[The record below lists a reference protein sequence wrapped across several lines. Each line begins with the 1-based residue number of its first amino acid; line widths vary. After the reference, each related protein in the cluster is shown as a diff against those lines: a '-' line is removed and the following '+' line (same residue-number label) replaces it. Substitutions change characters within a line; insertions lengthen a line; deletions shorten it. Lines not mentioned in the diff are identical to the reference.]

1 MASWWSAICFLIF
14 LVSSLLSLDS
24 SNMALANNSV
34 SASLQYP
41 KQLCHH
47 QENLALLQFKQSF
60 LITCSA
66 SKSAFAHPKV
76 RTWLNESFD
85 DQVKSGTSFRTG
97 DCCRWDGVKCNKETG
112 HVISLNLSSSCLYGT
127 FPQNSTLF
135 SLDHLQV
142 LDLSDNDFNFSQIP
156 SAIERL
162 SKLTKLNLS
171 SSDFSGHIPM
181 GILKLSSLSI
191 LDLSLSAVSGSKLEF
206 QHGLSFQKLVSNLTH
221 LTRLYLNFVDI
232 SYPVP
237 VSLTNLTSLKSLS
250 LSECNLYGRF
260 PPGILLLPKLELV
273 HLSGNINL
281 EGFLPEFSSNSSLQ
295 ILDFSSTSFSGE
307 LPHSVGNLGSL
318 TELTIW
324 KTGFTGQ
331 IPSSLLSK
339 LEHLALHNT
348 GLWGEIPPA
357 LANLTQLNWLDLN
370 SNPLSGPFPVW
381 LANLTKLNYLDLLGN
396 QFQGPVIPPSFSQL
410 INLKALLLSSNGSV
424 AMFDTLLKLPY
435 LNMLYLSDI
444 NLRFFPN
451 ARTNSSLPKFSV
463 LELQSCNLTE
473 FPQFLHHQDN
483 LMFLSFKQNNI
494 VGTIPQWFVNRTLD
508 SLSELDLS
516 DNFLTGFEQP
526 PQVFLPWNNL
536 GALYIQGNM
545 FQGRLLIPSKSLL
558 VYHASGNQLSGD
570 IPKQICNASSLA
582 YLDLSMN
589 NFSGGIQT
597 CIGTHLGNSLQV
609 LNLRGNRLQGAIPQT
624 FTRACKLK
632 MINLSEN
639 QLKGLLPK
647 SLSNCRML
655 EVLDVGKN
663 HLNDTFPSWL
673 GGIPKLSILVLRH
686 NNFHGRI
693 PSPEPGDHFS
703 SLRIIDLSNNFHTGN
718 LPYTYLRNWLSM
730 KVTSEAQLN
739 SSSSEIEIHIRSGSN
754 IFITLH
760 QPYSYIIT
768 ISNKGSETVYSK
780 ILTVFRVIDFSSN
793 SFTGGIPVLL
803 GNLRGLQALNL
814 SNNQLH
820 GGIPSS
826 FANIIDLEALDLS
839 QNMLS
844 GEIPQQLTEL
854 TFLAVFNVSH
864 NRLEGRIPQG
874 EQFNTFD
881 NSSFD
886 GNLALCGFPLSEKC
900 ENTDSPQQ
908 PPPAVIEEDSKLIDW
923 IIRSLGCASGFIV
936 GFIIGKIYIAD
947 RHHDWFTE
955 TFGRR
960 RPKPRARRSRQSRRR
975 N

>member
-1 MASWWSAICFLIF
+1 M
-14 LVSSLLSLDS
+14 
-24 SNMALANNSV
+24 
-34 SASLQYP
+34 YP

-47 QENLALLQFKQSF
+47 QESLALLQFKQSF

-85 DQVKSGTSFRTG
+85 DQVKNGTSFHTG
-97 DCCRWDGVKCNKETG
+97 DCCMWDGVKCNKETG

-135 SLDHLQV
+135 SLYHLQV

-171 SSDFSGHIPM
+171 SSDFSGHIPL
-181 GILKLSSLSI
+181 GILKLSSLSS

-206 QHGLSFQKLVSNLTH
+206 QHDLSFQKLVSNLTH

-250 LSECNLYGRF
+250 LATCNLYGRF

-273 HLSGNINL
+273 DLSGNVNL
-281 EGFLPEFSSNSSLQ
+281 RRISSRVFANSSLQ

-331 IPSSLLSK
+331 VPSSLVNLTKLTSLTLSDLSFKIYPQILNSWLIKLSK

-370 SNPLSGPFPVW
+370 SNPLTGPFPVW

-410 INLKALLLSSNGSV
+410 INLKALFLSSNGSV

-435 LNMLYLSDI
+435 LNILYLSDI

-451 ARTNSSLPKFSV
+451 ASTNSSLPKFSV

-536 GALYIQGNM
+536 GALYIQGNL

-558 VYHASGNQLSGD
+558 VYHASGNRLYGD

-589 NFSGGIQT
+589 NFSGEIQT
-597 CIGTHLGNSLQV
+597 CIGPRLGNSLQV
-609 LNLRGNRLQGAIPQT
+609 LNLRGNLLQGTIPQT

-639 QLKGLLPK
+639 QLKGPLPK

-673 GGIPKLSILVLRH
+673 GSLSKLSILVLRH

-693 PSPEPGDHFS
+693 PTPEPGHHFS

-730 KVTSEAQLN
+730 EVTSEAQLN

-754 IFITLH
+754 IFMTLH

-864 NRLEGRIPQG
+864 NRLEGQIPQG

-900 ENTDSPQQ
+900 EDTDPPQQ
-908 PPPAVIEEDSKLIDW
+908 PPPGVKEEDSELIDW

-936 GFIIGKIYIAD
+936 GFIIGKIYITD
-947 RHHDWFTE
+947 RHHDWFME
-955 TFGRR
+955 TFGRK
-960 RPKPRARRSRQSRRR
+960 RPKPRARRSTQSRRR
-975 N
+975 NR